1 MNLALFDFDGTIT
14 FKDSFAPFLYS
25 VVSPARAGIGGVLLL
40 PVIVGYKVGTVS
52 ASTTRSA
59 VAWCALKGRAESEIR
74 DAGARYARDVL
85 PRIIRR
91 KAMQRIDWHKAR
103 GDAVVVVSAALDAY
117 LRPWCTALEL
127 NVICTELE
135 VRDGRLTGRYKGGDC
150 VGPEKRRRIEAN
162 YRLTDFTS
170 IYAYGDTIEDQHM
183 LSLADH
189 KYFRWR
195 EVGGPIQQ
203 RRKSDHVDEVVGR

>member
-1 MNLALFDFDGTIT
+1 VRSKAERNQRFATQARGTPATFCHGSSDARPCSESIGTRLAAT
-14 FKDSFAPFLYS
+14 
-25 VVSPARAGIGGVLLL
+25 LLL
-40 PVIVGYKVGTVS
+40 SSPP
-52 ASTTRSA
+52 
-59 VAWCALKGRAESEIR
+59 R
-74 DAGARYARDVL
+74 DAYV
-85 PRIIRR
+85 
-91 KAMQRIDWHKAR
+91 K
-103 GDAVVVVSAALDAY
+103 
-117 LRPWCTALEL
+117 PWCTALEL

-135 VRDGRLTGRYKGGDC
+135 VCEGRLTGRYKGGDC

-162 YRLTDFTS
+162 YRLTDFTNV
-170 IYAYGDTIEDQHM
+170 YAYGDTIEDQQM